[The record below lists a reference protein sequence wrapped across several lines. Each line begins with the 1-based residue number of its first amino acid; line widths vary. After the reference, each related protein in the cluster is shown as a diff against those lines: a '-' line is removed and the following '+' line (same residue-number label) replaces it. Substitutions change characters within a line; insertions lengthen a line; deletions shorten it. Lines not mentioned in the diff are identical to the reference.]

1 VIGGL
6 SENGGRKKQHAGREC
21 RGHSRSQDPR
31 GRWVFF
37 TFRDKTKLVH
47 LSSLKEG
54 VRVSSLK
61 EGVRGAAWSHYATR
75 SLLAALKPQLCYSL
89 FHSGRRSDR
98 SIGTRQLQSRAAD
111 AKRCGIE
118 KHAEVRHIE
127 DCDVD
132 GTTVIHCNRVN
143 EIAGREKLS
152 CEPAPQLSKIYQ
164 DLRPRPRNTSNGRV
178 TSDAR
183 LTVEHIK
190 GHIFPV
196 FVENTRT
203 VTFPSGTFGIMFF
216 IRANAGTLIL
226 H

>member
-1 VIGGL
+1 KNSTQVASAVVTVAARIP
-6 SENGGRKKQHAGREC
+6 AGD
-21 RGHSRSQDPR
+21 GFSSRSATR
-31 GRWVFF
+31 
-37 TFRDKTKLVH
+37 
-47 LSSLKEG
+47 LSSSIFPPSKRGCVFLPSK
-54 VRVSSLK
+54 R
-61 EGVRGAAWSHYATR
+61 GVRGAAWSHYATR

-164 DLRPRPRNTSNGRV
+164 DL
-178 TSDAR
+178 
-183 LTVEHIK
+183 
-190 GHIFPV
+190 
-196 FVENTRT
+196 
-203 VTFPSGTFGIMFF
+203 
-216 IRANAGTLIL
+216 
-226 H
+226 